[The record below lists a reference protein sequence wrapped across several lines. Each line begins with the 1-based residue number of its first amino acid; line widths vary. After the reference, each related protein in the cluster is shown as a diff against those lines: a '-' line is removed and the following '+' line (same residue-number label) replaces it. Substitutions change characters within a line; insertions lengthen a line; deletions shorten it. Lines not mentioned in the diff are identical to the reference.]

1 MRPRRAGRF
10 SCGDLPWRVLGLGC
24 TLVHRPGQA
33 DRLGLSERVAEPSKL
48 LAAQEALALALWI
61 ALDTL
66 RGVVGES
73 HFIPLRESS
82 VRAPSAMTVFS
93 IMAKPNRKKGTIQ
106 PRRFAVR
113 VAVSSPTWRPVAW
126 KPTAWPVLSSV
137 MSCYPTGRRTRAG
150 RRRTGVGSR
159 CWYPIYV
166 HVSRRTATRAR
177 PWRHVE

>member
-82 VRAPSAMTVFS
+82 VRAPSAMTVFPS
-93 IMAKPNRKKGTIQ
+93 WRSPIARKE
-106 PRRFAVR
+106 RF
-113 VAVSSPTWRPVAW
+113 S
-126 KPTAWPVLSSV
+126 
-137 MSCYPTGRRTRAG
+137 RAG
-150 RRRTGVGSR
+150 SPFASPYPARLGARSLGSPPHGP
-159 CWYPIYV
+159 CF
-166 HVSRRTATRAR
+166 RA
-177 PWRHVE
+177 